1 MHLEFSYKKNEVLN
15 ALRYHFLHRGEVKVF
30 QITLLIFLL
39 FTITGYLFHVVNR
52 NALACI
58 TGMTLLIAWSFWYLL
73 PVSTYNKAATFQ
85 DNIRLQVN
93 EEGMTIT
100 TGQGGDRLL
109 GWQRFSQV
117 VETQK
122 FIYLYR
128 DKKSFFLIP
137 LSAFQNTEARSDFMQ
152 LLQRRFPGKYVI
164 GKK

>member
-30 QITLLIFLL
+30 QITLLIFIL
-39 FTITGYLFHVVNR
+39 FTITGYWFHVVNR
-52 NALACI
+52 NALAGV

-73 PVSTYNKAATFQ
+73 PISTYNKAATFQ
-85 DNIRLQVN
+85 DNIRLRVN

-100 TGQGGDRLL
+100 TGQGGDRSL

-117 VETQK
+117 VETPK

-137 LSAFQNTEARSDFMQ
+137 LSAFQTAEARTDFMQ

>member
-1 MHLEFSYKKNEVLN
+1 MHLEFNYKKNEVLN
-15 ALRYHFLHRGEVKVF
+15 ALRYHFLHRGEVRVF
-30 QITLLIFLL
+30 QVTLLIFIL
-39 FTITGYLFHVVNR
+39 FTIAGYLFHVVNR
-52 NALACI
+52 GALAGV
-58 TGMTLLIAWSFWYLL
+58 TGMTILIVWSFWYLL

-85 DNIRLQVN
+85 DNIRLRVN

-100 TGQGGDRLL
+100 TSEGGDRSV

-137 LSAFQNTEARSDFMQ
+137 LSAFQTPESRTDFME
-152 LLQRRFPGKYVI
+152 LLQRHFPGKYII
-164 GKK
+164 GGK